1 MKLTVTLGRVD
12 KNYYKLYAS
21 GLNRLL
27 RIGILTFHSL
37 PRARGGGAG
46 TPYNGLYGEAP
57 PKGVPLSG
65 FRYIQ
70 GGGEFCPL
78 THPLGLH

>member
-1 MKLTVTLGRVD
+1 MKLTVIIGRVD
-12 KNYYKLYAS
+12 KNYTS

-37 PRARGGGAG
+37 PGARGRGG

-57 PKGVPLSG
+57 PKGVPFSG
-65 FRYIQ
+65 FRYNQ
-70 GGGEFCPL
+70 G
-78 THPLGLH
+78 